1 MDGKGW
7 CICWY
12 YWPLSI
18 YTFILEMGLCL
29 STAYII
35 FYYLENKKVSELDE
49 AQMETLERILG
60 EPESIMMLL

>member
-1 MDGKGW
+1 
-7 CICWY
+7 
-12 YWPLSI
+12 
-18 YTFILEMGLCL
+18 MGLCL

-60 EPESIMMLL
+60 EPEIEII